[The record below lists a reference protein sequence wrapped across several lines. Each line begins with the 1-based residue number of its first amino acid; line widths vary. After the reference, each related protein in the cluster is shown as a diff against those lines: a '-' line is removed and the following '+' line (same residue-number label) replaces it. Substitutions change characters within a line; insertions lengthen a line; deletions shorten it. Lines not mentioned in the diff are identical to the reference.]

1 MYFWTH
7 GALAGREFMEKPEL
21 DFAQLCSRPIH
32 EMIIDQGFENRI
44 QEGAFRNPEY
54 LYGAK

>member
-1 MYFWTH
+1 
-7 GALAGREFMEKPEL
+7 MEKSEL

-32 EMIIDQGFENRI
+32 EMIFDQGFENRI
-44 QEGAFRNPEY
+44 QEGAFRFLEY

>member
-1 MYFWTH
+1 
-7 GALAGREFMEKPEL
+7 MEKSEL

-32 EMIIDQGFENRI
+32 EMIFDQGFENRI

>member
-1 MYFWTH
+1 
-7 GALAGREFMEKPEL
+7 MEKSEL

-44 QEGAFRNPEY
+44 QEVLFAIQNIFMEQSEQEAY
-54 LYGAK
+54 MSL